1 MFQFRFLSIT
11 SLLLG
16 FVLFGNAQNVQDTS
30 AKEAAYTKAI
40 TERADKIVQKLE
52 VKKEKKALKV
62 RDLIANQYRNLNDI
76 HEQKRIAS

>member
-30 AKEAAYTKAI
+30 AKEAAYTKAL
-40 TERADKIVQKLE
+40 QKELIRLYRS
-52 VKKEKKALKV
+52 LK
-62 RDLIANQYRNLNDI
+62 
-76 HEQKRIAS
+76 